1 MADENDIGSR
11 ISASLQKGRVSQVR
25 ELVAQAITEGRSAK
39 DILEHGLLDGMGVIG
54 ERFKSGDIYLPEVMI
69 AARAMAAGTELLR
82 PLLTGENVR
91 AAGRVCIGTVQGDK
105 HDIGKNLVR
114 MMMEGRGLE
123 VIDLG
128 VNVAPEVFV
137 RTAVEKKCQ
146 IIACS
151 ALLTTT
157 MPVMRRVVE
166 ACQQAGIRDTVRIMV
181 GGAPLTQS
189 YCDEIGADAYEPDA
203 ARAADR
209 ALELCRQSAASAP
222 AC

>member
-1 MADENDIGSR
+1 MADEQPDLLTR
-11 ISASLQKGRVSQVR
+11 ISLNLQKGRVGPVR
-25 ELVAQAITEGRSAK
+25 ELVTEAISSGRSAR
-39 DILEHGLLDGMGVIG
+39 DILEHGLLDGMDVIG
-54 ERFKSGDIYLPEVMI
+54 AKFKNGDIYLPEVMI

-82 PLLTGENVR
+82 PLLTGEHVR

-114 MMMEGRGLE
+114 MMMEGKGLE

-128 VNVAPEVFV
+128 VNVAPETFI
-137 RTAVEKKCQ
+137 RTAIDRKCQ

-166 ACQQAGIRDTVRIMV
+166 ACRQAGIRDKVRIMV
-181 GGAPLTQS
+181 GGAPLTQA
-189 YCDEIGADAYEPDA
+189 YCDEIGADAYTPDA
-203 ARAADR
+203 ARAAER
-209 ALELCRQSAASAP
+209 ALELCRESPVSL
-222 AC
+222 